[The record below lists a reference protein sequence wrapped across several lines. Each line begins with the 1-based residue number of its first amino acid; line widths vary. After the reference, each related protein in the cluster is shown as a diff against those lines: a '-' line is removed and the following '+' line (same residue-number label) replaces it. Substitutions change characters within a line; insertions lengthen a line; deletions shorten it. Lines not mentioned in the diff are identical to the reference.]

1 MIKIGVLIK
10 DFNELRNFELRILK
24 YIIDDP
30 ELELS
35 VLFKDGRKLKNNSNL
50 FYKIIRHIK
59 RGNFLSK
66 GLLIL
71 QQYIENKLFRVIEL
85 NGKENIIRILEETE
99 QILLNPE
106 RKGFLDIFSDEESKL
121 IEGYNLDLIL
131 RFEFDIIR
139 GKILNSSKNGI
150 WSFHHGDN
158 KVNRGGPSCFWEI
171 ILNQKSIGV
180 TLQKLTPELDG
191 GLIIDKAFYNRHWS
205 WVKTRQLVLESS
217 VSLLLKNINKLKR
230 NTIELSDSGL
240 YYYPLYKFPSI
251 YFSIKYLYIFYSNI
265 ILRIFRRLNV
275 KVFKAK
281 YSSWT
286 LIISK
291 GNFFNAVLHKL
302 KPVRPPSNE
311 FWADPFIV
319 TYKNEDY
326 VFFENYQY
334 SRKKGKISC
343 GKLVNNNLTEI
354 IDVLDKDYHLSYPS
368 VFIEKEEFFMIPETN
383 QNKRLE
389 IYKCVS
395 FPDKWELYSSAF
407 EGEEIVDCNYYKD
420 EMDQQWLF
428 LNKKLQNSDGCS
440 DLYIYLIDS
449 LRLNSIKPHFEN
461 PVITNSNLARNA
473 GPIFKYRH
481 KIYRPSQI
489 NNEGIYGRGLNINE
503 ILKLNIEEYKEIT
516 VKKCLPFFNKNIQG
530 IHHLH
535 QKGDTFVTDICYK
548 KK

>member
-1 MIKIGVLIK
+1 M
-10 DFNELRNFELRILK
+10 
-24 YIIDDP
+24 
-30 ELELS
+30 
-35 VLFKDGRKLKNNSNL
+35 
-50 FYKIIRHIK
+50 
-59 RGNFLSK
+59 
-66 GLLIL
+66 
-71 QQYIENKLFRVIEL
+71 
-85 NGKENIIRILEETE
+85 
-99 QILLNPE
+99 
-106 RKGFLDIFSDEESKL
+106 